1 MKRFSK
7 IAVCC
12 AFLLPVAASA
22 ATRSYD
28 LGSFDSISV
37 AAGVEVEFQVG
48 PARSIVAE
56 TDAAGFDDLQITM
69 SGTELHIGRPNR
81 SWYSSGRRPQY
92 QVRVA
97 APLLRALRASS
108 GAEVRVEGA
117 VRGDFSVSASS
128 GSDVTVASLQAGNV
142 KAKASSGA
150 DLTIAGQC
158 ASLDADS
165 SSGADIDA
173 ERLTCGVVKVE
184 ASSGS
189 DVSVAATRNFEGQA
203 SSGADVR
210 VDGTPPV
217 VRFRRSSGAAVA
229 VGK

>member
-1 MKRFSK
+1 MKRFSE
-7 IAVCC
+7 IAACC
-12 AFLLPVAASA
+12 AFFLPVAALA
-22 ATRSYD
+22 ATRNYD
-28 LGSFDSISV
+28 VGSFESISV
-37 AAGVEVEFQVG
+37 AAGVEVDVQVG

-56 TDAAGFDDLQITM
+56 TDAAGFDDLEITVEG
-69 SGTELHIGRPNR
+69 SELRIGRPNR
-81 SWYSSGRRPQY
+81 SWVSSGRRPQY
-92 QVRVA
+92 HVRVA
-97 APLLRALRASS
+97 APALRSLKGSS
-108 GAEVRVEGA
+108 GAEVRVEGS

-128 GSDVTVASLQAGNV
+128 GSEVTVSGVQGGSV
-142 KAKASSGA
+142 KARASSGA
-150 DLTIAGQC
+150 DMTIAGQC
-158 ASLDADS
+158 ASLDAES

-173 ERLTCGVVKVE
+173 ERLICGLVKVE

-217 VRFRRSSGAAVA
+217 VRFKRSSGAGVV